1 MEAYKQVQKGP
12 LKLKSVAELG
22 MIKPKKK
29 KMDKGKIPGSNG
41 NDGPTR
47 RHWKKLPPH
56 PGYQGEVESKV
67 GVTFVPLL
75 FSAETVLSNAVCRL
89 SGT

>member
-1 MEAYKQVQKGP
+1 MGIMEAYKQVQKGP

-41 NDGPTR
+41 NEQKGRTER
-47 RHWKKLPPH
+47 RR
-56 PGYQGEVESKV
+56 SS
-67 GVTFVPLL
+67 T
-75 FSAETVLSNAVCRL
+75 A
-89 SGT
+89 